1 MTEDFFEKLLNF
13 GSEWKVERVEFNE
26 SNEVDIFLKWDL
38 QEHKKNHL
46 EHFEFVHDY
55 LDYRR
60 WRHLDIMQFKTF
72 INAKIPRVKH
82 YDGKIMSIK
91 TPWAQSGKHYSY
103 LFEMHVIELLL
114 ATKNQTKTAQMV
126 RCGFNIVNNIM
137 HNATQRGLERRDA
150 NEVYKQLSIDEKSFQ
165 KGHNYVTVLS
175 DPNSGI
181 VLDVVKD
188 RTKEATKEL
197 LNKSLTEYQKSKVE
211 VVSLDMWKA
220 FNTVVDEVFPKAKKV
235 HDRFHLIK
243 YLNEAID
250 NVRKREVKKNDVL
263 KNSRYAMLKNTIN
276 LTDKQH
282 FKFGE
287 VLRANTQVGYV
298 WGLKESFKSLFGCKD
313 YQEAL
318 NRFSDWNS
326 FVMWEAIPE
335 LTKVAVMFS
344 NHIKGV
350 CNALVETISN
360 AMAERL
366 NGKIQIIK
374 TIGRGYRKF
383 QNFRSAILFFNG
395 GLNLNP
401 HISW

>member
-1 MTEDFFEKLLNF
+1 
-13 GSEWKVERVEFNE
+13 
-26 SNEVDIFLKWDL
+26 
-38 QEHKKNHL
+38 
-46 EHFEFVHDY
+46 
-55 LDYRR
+55 
-60 WRHLDIMQFKTF
+60 
-72 INAKIPRVKH
+72 
-82 YDGKIMSIK
+82 
-91 TPWAQSGKHYSY
+91 
-103 LFEMHVIELLL
+103 MHVIELLL

-126 RCGFNIVNNIM
+126 CCGFNIVNKIM

-150 NEVYKQLSIDEKSFQ
+150 NEVYTQLSIDEKSFQ

-175 DPNSGI
+175 VPNSGI
-181 VLDVVKD
+181 VLDIVKD

-313 YQEAL
+313 YQKAL

-326 FVMWEAIPE
+326 FVMWEAI
-335 LTKVAVMFS
+335 T
-344 NHIKGV
+344 
-350 CNALVETISN
+350 
-360 AMAERL
+360 
-366 NGKIQIIK
+366 
-374 TIGRGYRKF
+374 
-383 QNFRSAILFFNG
+383 
-395 GLNLNP
+395 
-401 HISW
+401 

>member
-82 YDGKIMSIK
+82 LDGKIMSIK
-91 TPWAQSGKHYSY
+91 TPWAQSGKHYTY

-114 ATKNQTKTAQMV
+114 ATKNQTKTAQML

-150 NEVYKQLSIDEKSFQ
+150 NEVYTQLSIDEKSFQ

-181 VLDVVKD
+181 VLDIVKD

-211 VVSLDMWKA
+211 VVS
-220 FNTVVDEVFPKAKKV
+220 
-235 HDRFHLIK
+235 
-243 YLNEAID
+243 
-250 NVRKREVKKNDVL
+250 
-263 KNSRYAMLKNTIN
+263 
-276 LTDKQH
+276 
-282 FKFGE
+282 
-287 VLRANTQVGYV
+287 
-298 WGLKESFKSLFGCKD
+298 
-313 YQEAL
+313 
-318 NRFSDWNS
+318 
-326 FVMWEAIPE
+326 
-335 LTKVAVMFS
+335 
-344 NHIKGV
+344 
-350 CNALVETISN
+350 
-360 AMAERL
+360 
-366 NGKIQIIK
+366 
-374 TIGRGYRKF
+374 
-383 QNFRSAILFFNG
+383 
-395 GLNLNP
+395 
-401 HISW
+401 